1 MLEKMKIIHTSDW
14 HIGQTLYQYSRD
26 EEHIHFFNQM
36 KDIILEEK
44 PDALIVSGDIFHS
57 ATPNV
62 ISQRIY
68 YHNLVELS
76 KLDDDLQIIIVA
88 GNHDSPSR
96 LEAPREL
103 WNAFNVYVIGS
114 LDFYKNAEEKNLSY
128 DASKI
133 EIPIK
138 RKDEILGW
146 VLAVPFINAGNYPS
160 LKEND
165 SYSNRVF
172 SFYNNLKNNL
182 KLNPKYNENQH
193 IVATGHFM
201 LDGVNMRGH
210 DKIVGG
216 IESVNASEI
225 SSLSDI
231 DYWAL
236 GHIHHPQ
243 YVGFNNN
250 MRYSGSP
257 FAMNFNEDYPHSISI
272 VEMKNHQLNVKI
284 KEIEPL
290 IPLLDF
296 PSKPNSY
303 NDAESLDLVL
313 DKLTDILDKDI
324 YIRLHLKSDL
334 SLSEVTNA
342 TILDRFKDKKA
353 RFCGVQVYLPESS
366 SSNSDK
372 EIKTIEDFKS
382 ISPYELGCSVYLKK
396 NNSEM
401 PEEMKAMF
409 KEVCDEVLK
418 SK

>member
-1 MLEKMKIIHTSDW
+1 
-14 HIGQTLYQYSRD
+14 
-26 EEHIHFFNQM
+26 M